1 MTRSARCG
9 LCGADVIYNPET
21 FAWRHNPRIED
32 DHAPVPIDI
41 VYPTKTTITTKKGR
55 KRNG

>member
-1 MTRSARCG
+1 VSRTGHCA

-41 VYPTKTTITTKKGR
+41 VYPTKTAIKKGR